1 LTRSGK
7 IVVIGAALLCATGAI
22 VFVAGAYAAEGAL
35 HPARLPVALVCP
47 CLAHERCES
56 IAVKASD
63 GVILKAWYY
72 MPEKPIGKAV
82 ILLHGVG
89 SNRQDMVALGSFFV
103 KRGYTALE
111 PDLRGHGESGGI
123 ATYGIREGGD
133 VSAWLNWLRQ
143 RGDVSKIY
151 GFGASLGGA
160 VLLQSLEHETR
171 FRAVVAESP
180 YYDFPSI
187 ADERIARM
195 LPNGAKWIAR
205 PLVASGLIWARWKDS
220 IELRRASPAD
230 GLRSTAVPVLLVHG
244 LADDKTSPENSRR
257 LAVLRPGNPDLQLWL
272 VPNSHH
278 ADAWKT
284 ATSEF
289 ETRVTGWFDTH

>member
-1 LTRSGK
+1 M
-7 IVVIGAALLCATGAI
+7 IAAAAAGGIIAAI
-22 VFVAGAYAAEGAL
+22 VFAAGAYAAEGAL
-35 HPARLPVALVCP
+35 RPARLPVALVCP

-56 IAVKASD
+56 AAVKATD
-63 GVILKAWYY
+63 GIVLKAWYY
-72 MPEKPIGKAV
+72 QPEKPVGKAV

-89 SNRQDMVALGSFFV
+89 SNRQDMVSLGSFFV

-123 ATYGIREGGD
+123 ATYGIREGSD
-133 VSAWLNWLRQ
+133 ISVWLDWLQ
-143 RGDVSKIY
+143 KRGNSREIY

-160 VLLQSLEHETR
+160 VLIQSLEHEKR

-195 LPNGAKWIAR
+195 LPDGAKWIAP
-205 PLVASGLIWARWKDS
+205 PLVSSGLFWARWKNGVD
-220 IELRRASPAD
+220 LRQASPAD
-230 GLRSTAVPVLLVHG
+230 GLKSTMVPVLLIHG
-244 LADDKTSPENSRR
+244 MADDKTSPDNSER
-257 LAVLRPGNPDLQLWL
+257 LAALHPENPDLQLWL

-284 ATSEF
+284 EKAEF
-289 ETRVTGWFDTH
+289 ESRVTGWFDTH

>member
-1 LTRSGK
+1 MAS
-7 IVVIGAALLCATGAI
+7 AAI
-22 VFVAGAYAAEGAL
+22 VFSAGAYAAEGAL
-35 HPARLPVALVCP
+35 HPVRLPVALVCP

-56 IAVKASD
+56 VEVKAAD
-63 GVILKAWYY
+63 GVVLKAWYY
-72 MPEKPIGKAV
+72 MPETPNGRAV

-123 ATYGIREGGD
+123 ATYGVLEAND
-133 VSAWLNWLRQ
+133 VSAWVDWLQ
-143 RGDVSKIY
+143 KRGDATGID

-171 FRAVVAESP
+171 FRAVVAESS

-195 LPNGAKWIAR
+195 LPNGAKWIA
-205 PLVASGLIWARWKDS
+205 PPFVDSGLLWARWKDG
-220 IELRRASPAD
+220 IDLR
-230 GLRSTAVPVLLVHG
+230 
-244 LADDKTSPENSRR
+244 
-257 LAVLRPGNPDLQLWL
+257 
-272 VPNSHH
+272 
-278 ADAWKT
+278 
-284 ATSEF
+284 
-289 ETRVTGWFDTH
+289 

>member
-1 LTRSGK
+1 MSSWRERTPPKERCS
-7 IVVIGAALLCATGAI
+7 
-22 VFVAGAYAAEGAL
+22 
-35 HPARLPVALVCP
+35 PARLPVALVCP

-56 IAVKASD
+56 VAVQAAD

-72 MPEKPIGKAV
+72 MPENPSGKAV

-133 VSAWLNWLRQ
+133 VSAWLDWLQQ
-143 RGDVSKIY
+143 RGGVSGIY

-160 VLLQSLEHETR
+160 VLLQSLEHEKR
-171 FRAVVAESP
+171 FRAVVAESS
-180 YYDFPSI
+180 YYDFSSI
-187 ADERIARM
+187 ANERIARM
-195 LPNGAKWIAR
+195 LPDGAKWIAA
-205 PLVASGLIWARWKDS
+205 PLVDSGLVWARWKDS
-220 IELRRASPAD
+220 IDLRRASPAD
-230 GLRSTAVPVLLVHG
+230 GLKSTTVPVLLIHG
-244 LADDKTSPENSRR
+244 LADDKTSPENSER
-257 LAVLRPGNPDLQLWL
+257 LAALHPGNPNLQLWL

-284 ATSEF
+284 AGSEF
-289 ETRVTGWFDTH
+289 ESRVTGWFDTH